1 MDTNLTNSK
10 KTKNKLIFSIVFFS
24 SLVVVLLFYVI
35 FVQKNLYEQVNR
47 DINTTI
53 NDVLDN
59 VNDLQNIQDS
69 DENIKTEEIE
79 QVEEEYLKVINQ
91 CINLEFYY
99 ETENPS
105 KPITNVKG
113 VSKEEFLESTKKYY
127 DNYALISGKN
137 QSENEMK
144 SEYGINLLLGKDT
157 GYDRYI
163 RIKNRLFEGDALYEQ
178 LNSLSNISQITEIYI
193 EFIVAISI
201 VLIVLVIMLKKG
213 KYTEWKRNYILDL
226 YSKIYIEFKVL
237 LWLIVIPT
245 LLAFID
251 YTWYSNN
258 IFETIICIILIIL
271 VISFLLYSIIYEYN
285 LIVKA
290 DENIRKNYIRSI
302 IFKFFNFLSK
312 KYKEITKLIIGTMSV
327 QSTMVKTTFI
337 VTILVIYNI
346 YMAFSINIILNH
358 RHLFLIKWILICGA
372 IVGLYGIFKVILNV
386 AVNVNKIKD
395 ITDSIVQGNYNSNI
409 KVETEGTIKMIA
421 DNLENIENGLNEAVS
436 KAITSEKM
444 KSELITNVSHDLK
457 TPLTSII
464 NYVDLLSKDGI
475 SEEERVKYLSVLNK
489 KSQRLKVLI
498 ENLFEVSKA
507 TSGTI
512 ELNMQSID
520 PVALLRQTIGEF
532 EDKIEISDLKF
543 IKKLP
548 EEKAMIYVDGKRTF
562 RVFQNLISNILKYSL
577 KGSRVY
583 IEIKEIQDYIEI
595 SFKNISEYELNFT
608 ATEIVERFKRGDLS
622 RTTEGSGLGLAI
634 AKSLV
639 EIQGGQFEI
648 IIDGDLFKVLV
659 RFKKENINS

>member
-1 MDTNLTNSK
+1 MDTNLTSSK
-10 KTKNKLIFSIVFFS
+10 KTKNRIIFIITFLSFLVMILAFNTVMVCRKVDKQGTVKDLNSNIYDILNSIS
-24 SLVVVLLFYVI
+24 
-35 FVQKNLYEQVNR
+35 NL
-47 DINTTI
+47 
-53 NDVLDN
+53 
-59 VNDLQNIQDS
+59 
-69 DENIKTEEIE
+69 ENSESTDDYS
-79 QVEEEYLKVINQ
+79 QVINQ
-91 CINLEFYY
+91 CVNLEFYY
-99 ETENPS
+99 ETEDAS

-127 DNYALISGKN
+127 ENYALISGKN
-137 QSENEMK
+137 IGKNEEK
-144 SEYGINLLLGKDT
+144 SQYGINLSSGKET

-163 RIKNRLFEGDALYEQ
+163 RIRNKLSEGDSIYDQLQKLYEGTKII
-178 LNSLSNISQITEIYI
+178 NINIIAL
-193 EFIVAISI
+193 VASTILLIISI
-201 VLIVLVIMLKKG
+201 IAFKKG
-213 KYTEWKRNYILDL
+213 KYDGWDNNCIVDI
-226 YSKIYIEFKVL
+226 YSKIFLEVRATIILTVL
-237 LWLIVIPT
+237 SLLSDLWN
-245 LLAFID
+245 ID
-251 YTWYSNN
+251 D
-258 IFETIICIILIIL
+258 ITITSICIISLSL
-271 VISFLLYSIIYEYN
+271 VFTSFLYNIIYKYN
-285 LIVKA
+285 IELQ
-290 DENIRKNYIRSI
+290 YG
-302 IFKFFNFLSK
+302 K
-312 KYKEITKLIIGTMSV
+312 KYKNNSIICRIVYFFINKFREIIKYIIEATSV
-327 QSTMVKTTFI
+327 QTTMFQTTFI

-346 YMAFSINIILNH
+346 YMAFFINIILNH
-358 RHLFLIKWILICGA
+358 RDWFFIKWMLICGA
-372 IVGLYGIFKVILNV
+372 IVGLYGIFKAILNV

-532 EDKIEISDLKF
+532 EDKIETSDLKF

-548 EEKAMIYVDGKRTF
+548 EEKVMIYADGKRTF